1 MGETSKKVTAG
12 PVANS
17 KRVKAS
23 TGAPAK
29 KATTKKATTKKV
41 AEKKPATSK
50 RNKDI
55 TELGNKGVV
64 QAPALEKVVNKKE
77 SKLARLWRKWLGL

>member
-23 TGAPAK
+23 TEKPVKKAPAK
-29 KATTKKATTKKV
+29 KS

-50 RNKDI
+50 RNKAI
-55 TELGNKGVV
+55 TELNNKGVV
-64 QAPALEKVVNKKE
+64 QAPALEKTVNAPKPTFWQKVKK
-77 SKLARLWRKWLGL
+77 ALGL

>member
-23 TGAPAK
+23 TAADKLAKTPAK
-29 KATTKKATTKKV
+29 KATA
-41 AEKKPATSK
+41 KKPAQPK
-50 RNKDI
+50 KAKEI
-55 TELGNKGVV
+55 TETKPKGVV
-64 QAPALEKVVNKKE
+64 QAPKSLEKVVNAPKE
-77 SKLARLWRKWLGL
+77 SLWSKLKKALGL